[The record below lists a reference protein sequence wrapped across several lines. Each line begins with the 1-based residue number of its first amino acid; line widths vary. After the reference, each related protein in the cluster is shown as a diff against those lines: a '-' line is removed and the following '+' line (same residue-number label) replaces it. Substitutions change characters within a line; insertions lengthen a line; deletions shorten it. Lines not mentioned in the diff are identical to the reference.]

1 MATKKLDKEHLDQI
15 NELRERYAEN
25 ANVIG
30 NISIEQ
36 FSLDR
41 RLTEIAEEKDKRL
54 LETESLKQ
62 QESEL
67 VIKLRE
73 RYGDGEI
80 NIDDGTFTDS

>member
-1 MATKKLDKEHLDQI
+1 MATKKLDKEHLEQI
-15 NELRERYAEN
+15 NDLRERYAEN

-36 FSLDR
+36 FSLDL
-41 RLTEIAEEKDKRL
+41 RLTEIAEEKDNRL
-54 LETESLKQ
+54 LETQSLKQ
-62 QESEL
+62 RESEL

-80 NIDDGTFTDS
+80 NIDEGTFTDS

>member
-1 MATKKLDKEHLDQI
+1 MATKKLDKEHLEQI
-15 NELRERYAEN
+15 NDLRERYAEN

-36 FSLDR
+36 FSLDL
-41 RLTEIAEEKDKRL
+41 RLTEIAEEKDTRL
-54 LETESLKQ
+54 LETQSLKQ
-62 QESEL
+62 RESEL

-80 NIDDGTFTDS
+80 NIDEGTFTDS